1 MTIKNKRLE
10 LHEKLKSLP
19 GIKKVYYQPPENLQI
34 EYPAI
39 VYSINDIYSRHADD
53 VKYNNKI
60 EYSITII
67 DKLPDNSAIDE
78 LLTWQLSSY
87 NRHFVS
93 DNLNHDII
101 TLYY

>member
-1 MTIKNKRLE
+1 MSIKNKRLE
-10 LHEKLKSLP
+10 LHEKIKSLP
-19 GIKKVYYQPPENLQI
+19 GIKKVYYQPPENLQM

-53 VKYNNKI
+53 IKYNNKI
-60 EYSITII
+60 EYNITII

-78 LLTWQLSSY
+78 LLTWPLSSY

-93 DNLNHDII
+93 DNFNHDVI

>member
-93 DNLNHDII
+93 DNLNHDVI

>member
-78 LLTWQLSSY
+78 LLNWQLSSY

-93 DNLNHDII
+93 DNLNHDVI

>member
-19 GIKKVYYQPPENLQI
+19 GIKKVYYQPPENLKI

-39 VYSINDIYSRHADD
+39 VYNMNDIYSRHADD
-53 VKYNNKI
+53 IKYNNKI
-60 EYSITII
+60 EYSIIII
-67 DKLPDNSAIDE
+67 DKMPDNEVIDK
-78 LLTWQLSSY
+78 LLTWPLSSY

-93 DNLNHDII
+93 DNLNHDVI